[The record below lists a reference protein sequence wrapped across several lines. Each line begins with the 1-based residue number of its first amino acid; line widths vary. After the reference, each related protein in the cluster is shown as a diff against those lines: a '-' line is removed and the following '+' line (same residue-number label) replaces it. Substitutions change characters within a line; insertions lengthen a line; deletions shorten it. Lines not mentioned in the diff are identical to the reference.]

1 MAVQKTN
8 KVVGAGASKA
18 SAKGHSFF
26 IDFSGPASD
35 GVLDG
40 DAFEKFLHD
49 RIKVDGK
56 AGQLSDAVIISREG
70 EGKIWVKTTIPFSK
84 RYLKYLTKKF
94 LKRAE
99 LRDWLRVV
107 ATSKPGFE
115 IKYVHV
121 CELTDTGSSTS
132 RMTRRTRK
140 RLTRSKQPL
149 SLHYFACSQV
159 APQKSE
165 QPRVIQCA
173 SKHCTLYVYRE
184 YPLGI
189 RRL

>member
-1 MAVQKTN
+1 MNMAVTKTN

-18 SAKGHSFF
+18 AAKGHSFF
-26 IDFSGPASD
+26 IDFSGPAND
-35 GVLDG
+35 QVLDA

-56 AGQLSDAVIISREG
+56 PGQLGDAVQITREG

-115 IKYVHV
+115 IKFFNVSYDQ
-121 CELTDTGSSTS
+121 EEEEEAD
-132 RMTRRTRK
+132 
-140 RLTRSKQPL
+140 
-149 SLHYFACSQV
+149 
-159 APQKSE
+159 E
-165 QPRVIQCA
+165 
-173 SKHCTLYVYRE
+173 E
-184 YPLGI
+184 
-189 RRL
+189 

>member
-1 MAVQKTN
+1 MAVTKSN
-8 KVVGAGASKA
+8 KVVGAGASKGA
-18 SAKGHSFF
+18 AAKGNNFF

-35 GVLDG
+35 GVLDA

-56 AGQLSDAVIISREG
+56 AGQLGDVVQITREG

-115 IKYVHV
+115 IKYVLLYTSV
-121 CELTDTGSSTS
+121 LLTLQVLQRLVRPGGGGGRRGVNTS
-132 RMTRRTRK
+132 PTPPFFLQNLLFLSCAWIFS
-140 RLTRSKQPL
+140 LTCFR
-149 SLHYFACSQV
+149 AC
-159 APQKSE
+159 
-165 QPRVIQCA
+165 
-173 SKHCTLYVYRE
+173 
-184 YPLGI
+184 
-189 RRL
+189 